1 MLLEKVCVMTD
12 ELETMACEE
21 RPSDQMGLG
30 GGGGAWGRW
39 STVLNSSSLQCKKQE
54 QSKIVGALVAL
65 HHRHR
70 CMCEGRQ
77 LSGSQQFMSNSITA
91 DIWG

>member
-1 MLLEKVCVMTD
+1 MTD

-21 RPSDQMGLG
+21 QPSDQMGMG

-39 STVLNSSSLQCKKQE
+39 STVLIFSTVQE
-54 QSKIVGALVAL
+54 ARAESKIVGALVAL

-70 CMCEGRQ
+70 CMCEGCQ
-77 LSGSQQFMSNSITA
+77 LSG
-91 DIWG
+91 